1 MGINFLH
8 RAANVFLSINPPAD
22 RRIQKEIL
30 DMAQKGRQAL
40 LQLELIVFINFS
52 SIQIDD
58 FLGFW
63 IETMC
68 VMEGL
73 NEQVTQAD
81 AVLQLCL
88 AQNTLQ

>member
-8 RAANVFLSINPPAD
+8 RAANAFLSINPPVD

-40 LQLELIVFINFS
+40 LQLESIAFVDFS

-58 FLGFW
+58 FPGFW
-63 IETMC
+63 IETMR

-73 NEQVTQAD
+73 NERVAQAD

-88 AQNTLQ
+88 A